1 MAEKKHWLD
10 GAAFAISVVSLI
22 IAGATALNNILI
34 HRDDLRFVPG
44 VALLVMRDDKG
55 VVLTRK
61 QEFTFINA
69 GNRPAIIHEV
79 YAELVLVLNPKAQCN
94 NRLAKS
100 IVLSPTQIV
109 LKPGEIVALQATVAE
124 RYPWEPNKDDKDL
137 LRFSESKEEQGASY
151 LVCLQLFVT
160 TPDNASV
167 RWVAPLYSL
176 KPGDVLGSK
185 LFQEDAPLEII
196 RRTSLGF
203 GG

>member
-10 GAAFAISVVSLI
+10 VAAFAIAVTSLV

-44 VALLVMRDDKG
+44 EALAVMRDDQG
-55 VVLTRK
+55 VVLTPK
-61 QEFTFINA
+61 QELTFINA

-79 YAELVLVLNPKAQCN
+79 YAELVLVLDPKEQCN
-94 NRLAKS
+94 NRFAKS
-100 IVLSPTQIV
+100 IVLNPTQIV
-109 LKPGEIVALQATVAE
+109 LKPGEIVPLQATVAE
-124 RYPWEPNKDDKDL
+124 RYPWKPDKENKDL
-137 LRFSESKEEQGASY
+137 LRFSESKEEQAASY

-167 RWVAPLYSL
+167 RWMAALYSL

-185 LFQEDAPLEII
+185 LFREDAPLKII
-196 RRTSLGF
+196 QRTSFGF